1 MGATLHFMKRA
12 LSLLLLGCASAAPTP
27 VASSAPTTKVVA
39 TIPEPEEA
47 QLSPPPPP
55 DRFATRTLFVEEA
68 PRYTGRKIDLDLKD
82 ADVAN
87 VCRLL
92 ADVGNTNIVLG
103 DGVQGRVTLTMHRVP
118 WDQALDSVLRAKG
131 LRAERDGNVILVFAK

>member
-1 MGATLHFMKRA
+1 MKRA
-12 LSLLLLGCASAAPTP
+12 LLLLLLGCASAAPTP
-27 VASSAPTTKVVA
+27 VAPSAPTTKAVA
-39 TIPEPEEA
+39 TADIPEPEA
-47 QLSPPPPP
+47 QLSPPSSP

-103 DGVQGRVTLTMHRVP
+103 DGVQGHVTLTMHRVP